1 MNSIE
6 KDLLSS
12 FFTREEW
19 RLNRCLAPGM
29 NCTATAIRA
38 HSLQNS
44 RVLDLLVR
52 NNHVKGLAHRIDK
65 KTEPSILFDDVG
77 RNRATTFTGFC
88 SQHDIEIFRPIDM
101 NAFSSTDSEHL
112 FLVAYRAV
120 ARELHAVL
128 EGAIKIQSGYENRI
142 DLGIDSGEEPSL
154 AGQLAVEHMMKAYQ
168 TYMYKCRFDEAYVS
182 SQHDSVVHDVIKIRH
197 EEPTVAVCSLFSI
210 DGVSR
215 NGDWVRVA
223 LNVLPINVN
232 ESIAVLSYL
241 SEDTALARLSLSPI
255 LSSSSHY
262 QKYLLSK
269 LILNNCEN
277 FVVSPA
283 YYEKWNVKKKD
294 VVLDYF
300 KRTLL
305 TGNLEVENACLY
317 LF

>member
-6 KDLLSS
+6 KDLQSS
-12 FFTREEW
+12 FFKRDKW

-29 NCTATAIRA
+29 SCTATAIRA

-52 NNHVKGLAHRIDK
+52 NDHVKGLAHRIDK
-65 KTEPSILFDDVG
+65 ETGPSILFDDVG

-88 SQHDIEIFRPIDM
+88 SEHDSEIFRPIDT
-101 NAFSSTDSEHL
+101 NSFSSTDSEHL
-112 FLVAYRAV
+112 FLVSYRAV
-120 ARELHAVL
+120 AREFHAVM
-128 EGAIKIQSGYENRI
+128 EGAVKIQSGYEKRVE
-142 DLGIDSGEEPSL
+142 LGIDSGEKPSP
-154 AGQLAVEHMMKAYQ
+154 AGKLAVEHMIKAYQ
-168 TYMYKCRFDEAYVS
+168 EYTYKCRFDEAYVS
-182 SQHDSVVHDVIKIRH
+182 RQHDSVAHDVIKICH

-215 NGDWVRVA
+215 DGDWVRVA
-223 LNVLPINVN
+223 LNVLPINVY
-232 ESIAVLSYL
+232 ESIAVFSYL
-241 SEDTALARLSLSPI
+241 PEDSALARSTLSPI
-255 LSSSSHY
+255 LSSNSHY

-283 YYEKWNVKKKD
+283 YYEKWNAKKKD
-294 VVLDYF
+294 VVIDYF

-305 TGNLEVENACLY
+305 TGNLEAENEYLY